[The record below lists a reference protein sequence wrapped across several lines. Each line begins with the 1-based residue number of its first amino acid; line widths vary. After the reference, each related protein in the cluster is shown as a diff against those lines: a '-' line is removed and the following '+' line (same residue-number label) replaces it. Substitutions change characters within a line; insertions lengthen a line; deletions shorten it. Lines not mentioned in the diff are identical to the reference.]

1 MALLRTGVTAILLLW
16 TTYAAAQSFLGPN
29 AGICES
35 QGGQCQNRLT
45 GCGAGYQPASDYY
58 ANSPFVCGFNFI
70 CCVPNTQPV
79 DDNCGQRLPVSESRI
94 LNGIPSSLCDWP
106 FVVSIRSLKTGFAP
120 PLTFSN
126 TDPSCSG
133 VILNREWVLTH
144 ALCCYIQDSTP
155 DQAASNLVVVAGEYN
170 VLQADVDPATGQRAE
185 QLLRVSRCYVHPSYV
200 LDGQDTLDSVDV
212 NNDMQT
218 NSNGLALIRLA
229 DPVQQSNCASQA
241 CLPSATP
248 LRNTG
253 CDTYN
258 NCVFLGWGYSAA
270 DYSVL
275 DPRLSYGR
283 TTIYRDS
290 VCDYMAQSVY
300 PTKPRPEGSA
310 CTSPRDGTGVCVGDQ
325 GGPVLCYD
333 GDRWAVQGI
342 LPFRWCEDDAPHPW
356 VVDVAA
362 YEEWIQ
368 TTMANP

>member
-1 MALLRTGVTAILLLW
+1 MVVVVVIVMMMMMMMMMTTTKVTVTTTTMTTTMMMMLL
-16 TTYAAAQSFLGPN
+16 TTTTTTTMMMMTMMMMMMMMFSRVIQEF
-29 AGICES
+29 
-35 QGGQCQNRLT
+35 
-45 GCGAGYQPASDYY
+45 
-58 ANSPFVCGFNFI
+58 
-70 CCVPNTQPV
+70 PV

-310 CTSPRDGTGVCVGDQ
+310 CTSPRDGTGVCV
-325 GGPVLCYD
+325 V
-333 GDRWAVQGI
+333 RM
-342 LPFRWCEDDAPHPW
+342 E
-356 VVDVAA
+356 
-362 YEEWIQ
+362 
-368 TTMANP
+368 